1 MFLNNPSKKSVSMYE
16 YHDLGPTPSAY
27 KQIMTEF
34 RRTGK
39 SDTLTNMLELAVQNQ
54 LKEQDYQVLFDVVQ
68 DISDLSQGREAE
80 KITREILFRLMRNSN
95 RERHAAAGRSDARG
109 SAPSK
114 GSSADAGRNEAW
126 AAAEQMMSEAK
137 QIKSEAEAEA
147 ERIKRAAET
156 ESKRIKKEAEAQAKR
171 LRLDVQEAVQS
182 AKDGAMVQAERTY
195 KDREQEFVPRAVKE
209 LVEEYRR
216 DDAEVY
222 RASDEERKK
231 LIWDLEQEHLEL
243 CEHVKVLQADI
254 ISTLNNT
261 QNNLC
266 NYLTQWREAFYKKEV
281 MGLAECCVDL
291 HKILNN
297 LDTQIAEAAANQQSV
312 EQLGKI
318 RKNLN
323 RFAKRFRNA
332 MLGVGLD
339 VYSPAGGDRF
349 DSAQHTL
356 EGSDGEDYSLE
367 GREIAGCRVPGVRM
381 SQPGGSAKGF
391 EPLIRAEIT
400 LKQEG
405 SR

>member
-16 YHDLGPTPSAY
+16 YSDLGSTPSAY

-80 KITREILFRLMRNSN
+80 KITREILFCLMRNSN

-171 LRLDVQEAVQS
+171 LLLDVQEAVQS

-243 CEHVKVLQADI
+243 CEHVKALQADI